1 MRGMRPRKAPEHA
14 PAMPESSNTP
24 ESSVCSNEDWA
35 RYTVDSPREILSLL
49 RTIQQQSLLLDVS
62 FAGGGALTTLLAV
75 DAARSLAVF
84 DAMQDAAANQRLRAA
99 EKIGFSTSIGGVHIS
114 FAAAAAEQVIFQ
126 QRPAFKIA
134 MPKELIRL
142 QRRDDFRILMPVAN
156 PAYCV
161 IPPAPGLN
169 RQPLRATIIDLSC
182 GGVALAEHDAPLN
195 MRTGDVM
202 PDCELLLH
210 EVGPVGVTLKV
221 CNSAQFSLLNGTQKT
236 RLGCRFVDPPASLHA
251 VLQRY
256 ILHMERERLQR

>member
-1 MRGMRPRKAPEHA
+1 MRPRKDREHA

-24 ESSVCSNEDWA
+24 EPSVCSNEDWT
-35 RYTVDSPREILSLL
+35 RYALDSPREILSLL

-75 DAARSLAVF
+75 DAARNLLVF
-84 DAMQDAAANQRLRAA
+84 DAAQSAATNQRLRAA
-99 EKIGFSTSIGGVHIS
+99 DKIGFSTSIGGVRVS
-114 FAAAAAEQVIFQ
+114 FAAPAADPVIFQ

-134 MPKELIRL
+134 LPKELIRL

-156 PAYCV
+156 PVYCL
-161 IPPAPGLN
+161 IPPSPGRN

-195 MRTGDVM
+195 MRAGDVM

-210 EVGPVGVTLKV
+210 EVGALTVTLEV

-236 RLGCRFVDPPASLHA
+236 RLGCRFVDIPASLLA

-256 ILHMERERLQR
+256 ILHLERERLNR